1 MAKTLKFALSA
12 LALVNGHKPRDDL
25 QHAYDQF
32 LKDFGKSYD
41 SVEKQAGSEAEI
53 LSTAFRR
60 RPQDTCTIYTFVT
73 AQRLESPDFL
83 SLAMFLM
90 SKLV

>member
-41 SVEKQAGSEAEI
+41 SVEKQAGCHGPVIKPKLKFFQQLLEEGHRTDVP
-53 LSTAFRR
+53 STPSSQHRG
-60 RPQDTCTIYTFVT
+60 
-73 AQRLESPDFL
+73 
-83 SLAMFLM
+83 
-90 SKLV
+90 

>member
-12 LALVNGHKPRDDL
+12 LALVNGHKPREDV

-41 SVEKQAGSEAEI
+41 SVEKQVRARDQNGCCDELAI
-53 LSTAFRR
+53 KQIFH
-60 RPQDTCTIYTFVT
+60 Y
-73 AQRLESPDFL
+73 FL
-83 SLAMFLM
+83 SFSNRRIQPTLIYLEE
-90 SKLV
+90 